1 MEIEDNVRY
10 DEIKDVFA
18 VSVIFHGKNI
28 KHLQLL
34 KSEICDRIYDSKLT
48 EAIWRPHFK
57 LWETLGYLHN
67 PDSLSSMGEPIVR
80 HNKCYE
86 RELWWTFFDTFYR
99 W

>member
-48 EAIWRPHFK
+48 EAI
-57 LWETLGYLHN
+57 
-67 PDSLSSMGEPIVR
+67 
-80 HNKCYE
+80 
-86 RELWWTFFDTFYR
+86 
-99 W
+99 